1 MIWKNDKEVTI
12 HNFPNEVIK
21 KIIKVNDKQVCLF
34 LEATISKEEDNEF
47 KVEKCHKMEIF
58 DIEKNIDIAK
68 KAVMKA
74 EYKIDIDS
82 AIVSHDGSIIF
93 ILNENTEN

>member
-1 MIWKNDKEVTI
+1 
-12 HNFPNEVIK
+12 
-21 KIIKVNDKQVCLF
+21 
-34 LEATISKEEDNEF
+34 
-47 KVEKCHKMEIF
+47 MEIF

-68 KAVMKA
+68 KAVLKL

-82 AIVSHDGSIIF
+82 AIVGLDGCVIF

>member
-1 MIWKNDKEVTI
+1 
-12 HNFPNEVIK
+12 
-21 KIIKVNDKQVCLF
+21 
-34 LEATISKEEDNEF
+34 
-47 KVEKCHKMEIF
+47 MEIF

-82 AIVSHDGSIIF
+82 AIVSNDGSIIF
-93 ILNENTEN
+93 ILNENT